1 MAPEMS
7 TIFGIRELISTFST
21 KIHGH
26 IINCYYTNWSQY
38 RDGVGKFLPED
49 IDPTLCTHLTFSF
62 AKVVAVNESIDN
74 NEWTLEPYEWNDLD
88 TEWSEGLYTRLNNL
102 KKSNPILKV
111 IPVKD
116 LISFNKQVISS
127 LRPFLHK
134 VASTALTLILRH

>member
-1 MAPEMS
+1 MAHTARM
-7 TIFGIRELISTFST
+7 IRELISTFST
-21 KIHGH
+21 KMHGH
-26 IINCYYTNWSQY
+26 LINCYYTNWSQY

-102 KKSNPILKV
+102 KKLNPILKV

-116 LISFNKQVISS
+116 LITFNKLVIS
-127 LRPFLHK
+127 F
-134 VASTALTLILRH
+134 VLTLFT

>member
-1 MAPEMS
+1 MKMAPEMS

-21 KIHGH
+21 KKHGH

-111 IPVKD
+111 IPVKEV
-116 LISFNKQVISS
+116 INFNKQVIS
-127 LRPFLHK
+127 F
-134 VASTALTLILRH
+134 ASALFT